1 MATNI
6 YLVRHGE
13 TDWNRERRYH
23 GSVDLEM
30 NERGLDQIRALGERF
45 AGKHFD
51 AVYSSPLGRARAT
64 AEAVVGDR
72 DIPIAVE
79 PGLVELGFGSWEG
92 LSHEDLVKQ
101 EAGAYFDWLADPVE
115 QSPPGGESIGEMAR
129 RAGAAIRSMV
139 EAHPDGSVLA
149 ATHAG
154 PIRVILCDALGLDLR
169 NFLRIVL
176 DPGGVSIVTYWGEQG
191 AVRLVNDTSHWRG
204 R

>member
-13 TDWNRERRYH
+13 TDWNRDRRYH
-23 GSVDLEM
+23 GSTDLEM
-30 NERGLDQIRALGERF
+30 NQRGLDQIRTLAGRF
-45 AGKHFD
+45 AGKRFD
-51 AVYSSPLGRARAT
+51 AAYSSSLGRARKT
-64 AEAVVGDR
+64 AEAVIGDR

-79 PGLVELGFGSWEG
+79 PGLAELGFGSWEG
-92 LSHEDLVKQ
+92 LNHADLVER
-101 EAGAYFDWLADPVE
+101 EASTYFDWLADPIDR
-115 QSPPGGESIGEMAR
+115 SPPGGESVGEMAR
-129 RAGAAIRSMV
+129 RVNAAIRRMV

-154 PIRVILCDALGLDLR
+154 PIRVILCDALGLDLH

-191 AVRLVNDTSHWRG
+191 AVRLVNDTSHWRE